1 MGHHRL
7 VRALLCALL
16 LTAACK
22 ADKPAADKGATPV
35 EKSTTPAGGVQDPP
49 STAHRERPQL
59 PRADIPETRDWNDP
73 AVREEMEQRRAEREQ
88 RMKEQLDT
96 NKDGV
101 VSPEERAQRA
111 KPLFDRLD
119 ENQDGKLTTDE
130 LANNTKRRMQFDDP
144 SAIDTDKNGEVSLTE
159 LEAAMTARREKMR
172 ERWRGGG
179 PAHVGAGS
187 D

>member
-1 MGHHRL
+1 M
-7 VRALLCALL
+7 L

-35 EKSTTPAGGVQDPP
+35 EKPAATSASGGGSIQDSPP
-49 STAHRERPQL
+49 TAHRGDRPQL

-73 AVREEMEQRRAEREQ
+73 AVREQMEERRAEREK

-119 ENQDGKLTTDE
+119 ENGDGKLTPDE
-130 LANNTKRRMQFDDP
+130 LSSSNRRMTFDDP
-144 SAIDTDKNGEVSLTE
+144 SAVDTDKNGEISLGE
-159 LEAAMTARREKMR
+159 LETAMTARRQQMR
-172 ERWRGGG
+172 EKWRGGR
-179 PAHVGAGS
+179 PPQVGSAAE
-187 D
+187 